1 VRAIK
6 TNPGVTINNRMT
18 KIMAYADDV
27 LLLAIT
33 KADLSGELQDS
44 EEAASNIGLGINEEK
59 QSI

>member
-6 TNPGVTINNRMT
+6 NNPGVTINNRMT
-18 KIMAYADDV
+18 QNMAYADDV
-27 LLLAIT
+27 LLIART

-44 EEAASNIGLGINEEK
+44 EEAARNIGLGMNEEK